1 MQGVRNAESGAGFT
15 AAVVQV
21 LTGAMRPLNV
31 RRLVSLG
38 VEQGLFGDAE
48 AAESD
53 VRRLVAEG
61 LPRGVREVRPGVLS
75 WSDADVVTETSE
87 PAEAAEDDDPRS
99 GRRRRR
105 RMVDLLG
112 SGPAAAPV
120 SLDEAV
126 LAVEAATDDPDAAH
140 ARLWAG
146 LRARAAA
153 LVGAMPED
161 RPRVA
166 QPRRDAKPLA
176 PAPVSEKSTP
186 RPAEPPAPPAA
197 SAAER
202 APNGAAGP
210 ASVDAG
216 GSDGASGEALKSRL
230 KARLKARLTVGGE
243 RPALPEPGDVA
254 RLEDAPYVERRAA
267 PVAPVE
273 PMPEER
279 RAPSLPELH
288 AHGVASDAIRLLDSR
303 RSPISLSELAVGLDF
318 DDSLASLRTLL
329 LAENARQSQSGLRPP
344 FTWTAQGDV
353 GLSAWGLAP
362 RYLALEASLASTL
375 AEMREIA
382 QRDLL
387 ARVAQS
393 ADEVFERVVLEVLSR
408 AGLEDLATVHR
419 QSGGTLALL
428 GCYRALG
435 DAPTAVLA
443 RRSGSV
449 IGVATLDALRG
460 ALADFGA
467 THGVVL
473 TCGTFDEAAR
483 RSATQVDRGP
493 LTLVDGQGFARMLF
507 THGVGTTSHSPLV
520 RVPDA
525 TFFDAP

>member
-1 MQGVRNAESGAGFT
+1 
-15 AAVVQV
+15 
-21 LTGAMRPLNV
+21 MRPLNV
-31 RRLVSLG
+31 RRLVALG
-38 VEQGLFGDAE
+38 VEQGVFQDAEDAE
-48 AAESD
+48 AD

-61 LPRGVREVRPGVLS
+61 LPRGVREVRPGVLG
-75 WSDADVVTETSE
+75 WNDEDALAVAPEV
-87 PAEAAEDDDPRS
+87 AEATTAPDSAAEDDDPRG

-153 LVGAMPED
+153 LVGAMPEE
-161 RPRVA
+161 RA
-166 QPRRDAKPLA
+166 KGTSPRRDAKPAA
-176 PAPVSEKSTP
+176 PAPARPAAPAPP
-186 RPAEPPAPPAA
+186 RPAAPAPEPGAKPE
-197 SAAER
+197 SAPDE
-202 APNGAAGP
+202 
-210 ASVDAG
+210 
-216 GSDGASGEALKSRL
+216 ASGEALKSRL
-230 KARLKARLTVGGE
+230 KARLKARLAVGGE
-243 RPALPEPGDVA
+243 RPALPEPGDTA
-254 RLEDAPYVERRAA
+254 GLEDTPYVERRAA
-267 PVAPVE
+267 PAVAVE
-273 PMPEER
+273 PSAEER

-288 AHGVASDAIRLLDSR
+288 VHGVASDAIRLLDSR
-303 RSPISLSELAVGLDF
+303 RSPISLSDLAVGLDF

-344 FTWTAQGDV
+344 FTWTTLGDV
-353 GLSAWGLAP
+353 GLSAWGLSP
-362 RYLALEASLASTL
+362 RYLALESALATTL

-393 ADEVFERVVLEVLSR
+393 ADDVFERVVLEVLSR

-419 QSGGTLALL
+419 QPGGTLALL

-443 RRSGSV
+443 RRSGAV

-473 TCGTFDEAAR
+473 TCGTFDDVAR
-483 RSATQVDRGP
+483 RSASQVDRGP